1 MKGKFWESLAKKCSE
16 INRDNIYICSTL
28 RALFNKYIN
37 TMAAI
42 LPKDNKIR
50 KEISIAFK
58 NGLFTHLID
67 KLIKEYIKAKTKI
80 TNTEIIDLIK
90 DYDKYYSEDRYANKR
105 EPEIL
110 KKIDLEEIDDN
121 FIQKFKEMKF

>member
-1 MKGKFWESLAKKCSE
+1 
-16 INRDNIYICSTL
+16 
-28 RALFNKYIN
+28 
-37 TMAAI
+37 MAAI

-90 DYDKYYSEDRYANKR
+90 DYDKYYSDDRYANKR